1 MPTSRTSSSLNT
13 RVFAPTVILSQD
25 TRRLFITLK
34 STGDGY
40 TMDSGITCGHAI
52 RYNPGN
58 NSYVR
63 CDAKEEVGSE
73 VVGVVESTTG
83 GANPTFVVVTAGSIH
98 YPTDKLNTIFD
109 ENGVTASIDVLFLDP
124 AVIGGLTGTINL
136 PAAGE
141 DPVIVKPVIQLAPHS
156 VYNGIVVNY
165 IGYKIGDEAK
175 TKSMGQPVGSLLY
188 GPENTD
194 FGSNYN
200 RADTDFELSA
210 TEYST
215 LFGVYGTSYGDY
227 TVELTLTTNTN
238 INSALLNKTVQS
250 FSTSLVTI
258 GTVTAYNYSNNTITI
273 LRTKDSAP
281 IINGSTIYCNGNAWT
296 LSSSTVKTFTVPAV
310 GNSYKQG
317 TTTIV
322 PYMAIE
328 PTTTVSI
335 PNSLGIE
342 DLTVTGTLEVGAI
355 TDLETTVNNLQTQI
369 NNIKT
374 ILRIEGA

>member
-1 MPTSRTSSSLNT
+1 ME
-13 RVFAPTVILSQD
+13 
-25 TRRLFITLK
+25 
-34 STGDGY
+34 
-40 TMDSGITCGHAI
+40 SGITSGDAI
-52 RYNPGN
+52 RYNPQN
-58 NSYVR
+58 NSYVK

-73 VVGVVESTTG
+73 VVGVVESTSG
-83 GANPTFVVVTAGSIH
+83 GASPSFVVVTAGSIQ
-98 YPTDKLNTIFD
+98 YPTEKLNLIKD
-109 ENGVTASIDVLFLDP
+109 ENGTTASIDVLFLDP
-124 AVIGGLTGTINL
+124 TVLGGLTGTVNL
-136 PAAGE
+136 PGAGE
-141 DPVIVKPVIQLAPHS
+141 DPVIVKPVVQLAPHS
-156 VYNGIVVNY
+156 IYNGVVVNY

-194 FGSNYN
+194 FGSNYK
-200 RADTDFELSA
+200 RADADFELSA

-215 LFGVYGTSYGDY
+215 LFGVYGTNYGDY

-238 INSALLNKTVQS
+238 INSALVGKTVQA

-258 GTVTAYNYSNNTITI
+258 GTVTAYNYSNSTITI
-273 LRTKDSAP
+273 ARTKDSPA
-281 IINGSTIYCNGNAWT
+281 ITNGSTIYCNGNAWT

-310 GNSYKQG
+310 GTSYKQG

-322 PYMAIE
+322 PYMAVE

-335 PNSLGIE
+335 PNSLGVE
-342 DLTVTGTLEVGAI
+342 DLTVTGTLVLGAV
-355 TDLETTVNNLQTQI
+355 TDVETTLNNLQSQI